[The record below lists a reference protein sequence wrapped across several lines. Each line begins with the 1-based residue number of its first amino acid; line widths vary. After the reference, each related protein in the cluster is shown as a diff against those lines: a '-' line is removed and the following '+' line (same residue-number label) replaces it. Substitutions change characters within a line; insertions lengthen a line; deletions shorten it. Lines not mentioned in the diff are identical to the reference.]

1 MPSEAMAQ
9 FGIIGMAVM
18 GRNLA
23 LNILDH
29 DYSVAG
35 YNLEPDLMQQ
45 AVEESGR
52 RILPTATLAELVQ
65 SLERPRRIMMMIKA
79 GKPVDIV
86 LDQLAPLL
94 EPGDVVIDG
103 GNSWYQDTRRRETGY
118 AEKKLQFLGVG
129 VSGGEEG
136 ARHGPSLM
144 PGGHRDAYQQIRP
157 MFEAIAAKTDSGA
170 CVTHVG
176 ADGAGHFV
184 KMVHN
189 GIEYADMQNI
199 AEAYHVLQDLGGL
212 APEAIGEV
220 FTTWN
225 GGPLESFLI
234 EITAKIFT
242 VRDPK
247 GSGFLVSEVLDKA
260 GQKGTGRWTAQVA
273 LDLGVPIPSIA
284 AAIDARLLSSMKAE
298 RQLAS
303 RVLGQAEAA
312 TPGDTGGDLVAAVHD
327 ALYAT
332 KVVSYAQ
339 GMALIAAG
347 AREYG
352 WAVNLREM
360 ARIWKGGC
368 IIRARFLD
376 MIMKAYE
383 RDASLVNL
391 LLDPELGGIV
401 QSRHGAWRQV
411 VGFAQTAGIPVPAM
425 GSGLAYYDSYRSESL
440 PQNLTQAQRDAFGA
454 HTYQRR
460 DDPEGPFVHTEWLD

>member
-1 MPSEAMAQ
+1 MPGEAMAQ
-9 FGIIGMAVM
+9 FGMIGMAVM

-35 YNLEPDLMQQ
+35 YNLEPELMQQ
-45 AVEESGR
+45 AVEESGG

-103 GNSWYQDTRRRETGY
+103 GNSWYQDTRRREAGY

-144 PGGHRDAYQQIRP
+144 PGGQRDAYQQIRP
-157 MFEAIAAKTDSGA
+157 IFEAIAAKTDSGA

-199 AEAYHVLQDLGGL
+199 AEAYHVLRDLGGL

-225 GGPLESFLI
+225 EGPLESFLI

-242 VRDPK
+242 VRDPT
-247 GSGFLVSEVLDKA
+247 GSGCRLRGPRQGGTEGDGSLDGA
-260 GQKGTGRWTAQVA
+260 GRARSGRADPEHRGGHRRPCPVEHEGRT
-273 LDLGVPIPSIA
+273 P
-284 AAIDARLLSSMKAE
+284 ARES
-298 RQLAS
+298 
-303 RVLGQAEAA
+303 
-312 TPGDTGGDLVAAVHD
+312 
-327 ALYAT
+327 
-332 KVVSYAQ
+332 
-339 GMALIAAG
+339 G
-347 AREYG
+347 ARPG
-352 WAVNLREM
+352 
-360 ARIWKGGC
+360 
-368 IIRARFLD
+368 
-376 MIMKAYE
+376 
-383 RDASLVNL
+383 
-391 LLDPELGGIV
+391 
-401 QSRHGAWRQV
+401 
-411 VGFAQTAGIPVPAM
+411 
-425 GSGLAYYDSYRSESL
+425 
-440 PQNLTQAQRDAFGA
+440 
-454 HTYQRR
+454 
-460 DDPEGPFVHTEWLD
+460 